1 MNRCTTCGAER
12 MHGLCHPGVAKP
24 ASTYGI
30 LSLVFKASAPRD
42 PRSAFPPHYDL
53 AVSDMDRDWQ
63 FADGERDSA
72 KNISLRRCHALEE
85 RRCNGENHPTQ
96 CYPGGES
103 PRLESEVLRK
113 LLNDAVPAQMDL
125 KVGDTKSSSEMR
137 ALVVSSASP
146 SREP

>member
-1 MNRCTTCGAER
+1 MRTLKGVHQQSEDEE
-12 MHGLCHPGVAKP
+12 CHRFL
-24 ASTYGI
+24 THLRYGY
-30 LSLVFKASAPRD
+30 L
-42 PRSAFPPHYDL
+42 DL
-53 AVSDMDRDWQ
+53 AKD
-63 FADGERDSA
+63 
-72 KNISLRRCHALEE
+72 IPLRRCHALEE

-125 KVGDTKSSSEMR
+125 KVGDAKSSWEMR

-146 SREP
+146 SRERWHRLTPD